1 MEQSRLAHFAKL
13 QHEAAHGAWAQRIIS
28 ELGYL
33 LELSRTQDCRL
44 DERLLPQVERLLEIH
59 AREGAIRR
67 DDALAVEQALAD
79 LRPAAKTYEVT
90 CAAHA
95 HIDMNWMWGF
105 QETAALTV
113 DTFRTMLELM
123 ERYPDF
129 TFSQSQAS
137 VYHILETYHPAMLEE
152 IRRRVREGRWEVT
165 ASSWVEND
173 KNLSGGEA
181 MARHLLYTRQYL
193 SELLDIP
200 QEQIQLDFEP
210 DTFGHCENLP
220 EILHQGGIRYYY
232 HCRGA
237 EGPYLYRWRAP
248 SGAEVLAYREPAW
261 YNQTIDGS
269 LFLTVPSFCSRYGI
283 RRYLKV
289 YGVGDHGGGPT
300 RRDIDRLMD
309 MATWPLFP
317 TIVFG
322 TIQGFFQKLEADGL
336 SVETVTGELNYVFTG
351 CYSSQSRIKRANRL
365 SEERLTQAE
374 LLDVMAHS
382 ACPRYRTPSPF
393 APAWRQVLFNQFHD
407 ILPGSGVVDTREY
420 AMGEYQKALTTASI
434 NGNQAMRSF
443 AAQVDTAAF
452 FPTEEA
458 PLLAAA
464 GVGFGTSEPSGF
476 GFSASAQLGGE
487 NRVFTLFN
495 TAQFDRRD
503 VAELTL
509 WDWPGDPT
517 RLRCFD
523 AQGHPLPAQVLESGT
538 HYWGHHFHRVA
549 VLAQAP
555 GFGYTTLGLCCC
567 APEQVDMPAFP
578 EPRVDQVTDAPVVLE
593 NSRLRAAFRPGT
605 LELLSLIEKQS
616 GAELVDPA
624 RPSGLFQ
631 LVTEET
637 SAGMTAW
644 RVGRHT
650 AVQCLNTQAAVTIRA
665 VTSGPVR
672 QELSFEIPW
681 GNSSLRGT
689 IRLDAESPVLR
700 YDLQV
705 DWREFGSPAGIPQLR
720 FALPLAGPLPTSLC
734 RTPMGLTRR
743 PALAQD
749 VPCLGML
756 AAETASGHSVALL
769 SDCKYGFR
777 NDGAALGLTLLRSS
791 YDPDPTPEIG
801 THTMSLAVAVG
812 AEEELLSLERRY
824 ALPWISVSNGLQR
837 GSLPPQG
844 QFLQAD
850 GCQVSAVKTAED
862 GSGLIL
868 RLYNPTKDHQTALLR
883 FSVPVVSALRQTTM
897 ETPLPIPCR
906 WAEQTVLTRL
916 EAFET
921 ATVRVVLSS
930 GEGPEAG

>member
-1 MEQSRLAHFAKL
+1 
-13 QHEAAHGAWAQRIIS
+13 
-28 ELGYL
+28 
-33 LELSRTQDCRL
+33 
-44 DERLLPQVERLLEIH
+44 
-59 AREGAIRR
+59 
-67 DDALAVEQALAD
+67 
-79 LRPAAKTYEVT
+79 
-90 CAAHA
+90 
-95 HIDMNWMWGF
+95 
-105 QETAALTV
+105 
-113 DTFRTMLELM
+113 
-123 ERYPDF
+123 
-129 TFSQSQAS
+129 
-137 VYHILETYHPAMLEE
+137 
-152 IRRRVREGRWEVT
+152 
-165 ASSWVEND
+165 
-173 KNLSGGEA
+173 
-181 MARHLLYTRQYL
+181 
-193 SELLDIP
+193 
-200 QEQIQLDFEP
+200 
-210 DTFGHCENLP
+210 
-220 EILHQGGIRYYY
+220 
-232 HCRGA
+232 
-237 EGPYLYRWRAP
+237 
-248 SGAEVLAYREPAW
+248 
-261 YNQTIDGS
+261 
-269 LFLTVPSFCSRYGI
+269 
-283 RRYLKV
+283 
-289 YGVGDHGGGPT
+289 
-300 RRDIDRLMD
+300 MD

-616 GAELVDPA
+616 GAELVNPA

-672 QELSFEIPW
+672 QELAFEIPW

-791 YDPDPTPEIG
+791 YDPRP
-801 THTMSLAVAVG
+801 HARNRHAHH
-812 AEEELLSLERRY
+812 
-824 ALPWISVSNGLQR
+824 VSCR
-837 GSLPPQG
+837 GSRCGRRAPPAG
-844 QFLQAD
+844 
-850 GCQVSAVKTAED
+850 TP
-862 GSGLIL
+862 L
-868 RLYNPTKDHQTALLR
+868 RLALDLRVQRTSARLPAAPGAVPPGRWLPGIRRQDSGGWKRPDPAPLQPHQGPSNRLTALFCPGCLGAAADHHGDA
-883 FSVPVVSALRQTTM
+883 SPD
-897 ETPLPIPCR
+897 PLPLGGANRADTAGGLRNRHRPR
-906 WAEQTVLTRL
+906 G
-916 EAFET
+916 AFL
-921 ATVRVVLSS
+921 R
-930 GEGPEAG
+930 